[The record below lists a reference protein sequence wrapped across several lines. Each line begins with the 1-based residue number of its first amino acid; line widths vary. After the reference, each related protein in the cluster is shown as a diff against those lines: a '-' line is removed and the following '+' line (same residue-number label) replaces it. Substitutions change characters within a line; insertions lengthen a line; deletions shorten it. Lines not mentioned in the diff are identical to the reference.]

1 MFLWGTTRN
10 WKNSHEK
17 WMSSKMGVIGED
29 DIEKIVSDYKSNLNK
44 AKKFFKNSEKTAF
57 LVKIAE
63 DQVATLQDFDK

>member
-1 MFLWGTTRN
+1 MFLWVTTRN

-44 AKKFFKNSEKTAF
+44 AKKFFKSSEKTEF

-63 DQVATLQDFDK
+63 DQITSLQAFDK

>member
-1 MFLWGTTRN
+1 
-10 WKNSHEK
+10 
-17 WMSSKMGVIGED
+17 MGVIGED

-57 LVKIAE
+57 LTKIAE